1 MGSIHEIKNYKKS
14 CNTANSTKVQFKLA
28 THTMQN
34 NAGLQIRGT
43 FIIVLYGN
51 VLYTHIVL
59 GPGLDVDIAAGQRHV
74 ADLVRHGE
82 QAGAEQQQQEE
93 EINHRLY
100 SLSTANHGV

>member
-82 QAGAEQQQQEE
+82 QAGAEQQEE
-93 EINHRLY
+93 EINHRLH